1 MSNSDNCSC
10 CGSVSLIFP
19 CSGGSD
25 VGEISDRAAR
35 KITRLNKGKM
45 FCLAGIGGK
54 VSGITE
60 STKSAERILV
70 IDGCPLDCA
79 KKTLENAGIGEFLHF
94 RITDQGLK
102 KGKSP
107 ANDGNVDCIL
117 NKAVEMLNC

>member
-1 MSNSDNCSC
+1 MKGSDNCSC
-10 CGSVSLIFP
+10 GGNVSLIFP

-35 KITRLNKGKM
+35 KMTRMNKGKM

-60 STKSAERILV
+60 STKSAKRIMV

-79 KKTLENAGIGEFLHF
+79 KKTLENVGISEFIHF
-94 RITDQGLK
+94 RITDQGFK

-107 ANDGNVDCIL
+107 ANDENVDSIL